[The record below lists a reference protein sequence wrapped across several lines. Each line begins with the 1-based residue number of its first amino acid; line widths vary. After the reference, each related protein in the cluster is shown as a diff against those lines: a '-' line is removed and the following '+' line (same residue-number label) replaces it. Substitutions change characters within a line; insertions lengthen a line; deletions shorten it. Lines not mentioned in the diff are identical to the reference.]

1 MKRLTACLAVALLAV
16 AGCTALPGVGGDVS
30 PPGVEDGELANET
43 TLLESHVDARGDS
56 YEVRN
61 AYEETA
67 GDTTMTDEERI
78 VVANSAIFVERES
91 ATNGSTTSTLEAFAN
106 ESFAASR
113 LDRGDGP
120 DFGLGSRYSP
130 GGTHGAARQSDLL
143 RLADF
148 QTAGTTTENGERVAR
163 LRADSFVEN
172 ASVDADLES
181 ATLLVAGDGLVHK
194 LEYTMSDYAGT
205 DEFHHTVTL
214 AETEVDAAPAP
225 GWTGDAR
232 AELPTADLDVRTT
245 SDGYVAIDHTGGD
258 TFTARIRVGDQLFTQ
273 ENFGE
278 GQSLFV
284 GQSDGTYELGSLQHG
299 DPIEGGVEITVEGIV
314 NRKHVTVNAAG

>member
-16 AGCTALPGVGGDVS
+16 AGCTALPGTGGDVS

-43 TLLESHVDARGDS
+43 ALLESHVDARGDS

-67 GDTTMTDEERI
+67 GDTTTTDEERI
-78 VVANSAIFVERES
+78 VVANSDIFVERES
-91 ATNGSTTSTLEAFAN
+91 ATNGSTTTTLEAFAN

-113 LDRGDGP
+113 VDRGDGP
-120 DFGLGSRYSP
+120 DFGVGSRYSP

-148 QTAGTTTENGERVAR
+148 RTAGTATRNGERVAR

-172 ASVDADLES
+172 ASIDADLES
-181 ATLLVAGDGLVHK
+181 ATLLVADDGLVHE
-194 LEYTMSDYAGT
+194 LEYTLSDYAGI
-205 DEFHHTVTL
+205 DEFHHAVTL
-214 AETEVDAAPAP
+214 AQTHVDAAPTP
-225 GWTGDAR
+225 DWTADAR

-245 SDGYVAIDHTGGD
+245 SDGYVAIDHAGGD
-258 TFTARIRVGDQLFTQ
+258 AFTARIRVDDQLFTE

-278 GQSLFV
+278 GQTLFV
-284 GQSDGTYELGSLQHG
+284 GERNDAYALGPTQQG
-299 DPIEGGVEITVEGIV
+299 DPIEGGVELTVEGVV
-314 NRKHVTVNAAG
+314 NRKHATVNATD